1 MDNDPLI
8 PPNQSP
14 RPGARGGRPR
24 AVRATRVKR
33 AEKATGPVR
42 LSIAF
47 ATPVLLATLLV
58 AVLAPA
64 TRGLAA
70 EGTAAGPAPGK
81 GFRRLAPGAL
91 TVIPPDTRSD
101 SQVLRD
107 DIREVTKGLADGAWE
122 PKFAPKNTTLV
133 ERAKNREF
141 QRDIWCL
148 EFAFKP
154 PRLIDVD
161 VPASGLKMQRK
172 RVWYLVYRVKNVG
185 GRRTVIDKDD
195 PTKRSTESFETPI
208 RFVPHFVLESLEGL
222 SEPEG
227 DTAYRGYLDRV
238 IPPAIGPIRRREDPA
253 RELLDSSA
261 MAAADIAPGEER
273 WGVAVWEDVDPRI
286 DFFTITVRGLT
297 NAVRWRERPGA
308 AFKPDDPGA
317 GMDRTLV
324 GLRLDF
330 WRPGD
335 DREQVGEMS
344 VGYAGMF
351 ERMTLGG
358 KLVDALARPGMVK
371 SRPVLGLADL
381 GLTWPDLV
389 VSADGGGDLAPLAK
403 VVRKIDAVKEP
414 TARGP
419 LVRALLGDLG
429 VEYFEQVSRAL
440 LGPTTPEREGVRRQA
455 LAAIQLTPEAAAA
468 RPLDSLAKVVDVL
481 DDLPPGPKRQARE
494 REFFGDAAGRV
505 GSLAKDVA
513 IVRTLAALETLDVNV
528 RQMGSGDGLTA
539 FDAVRP
545 AVEAQQ
551 DVESRK
557 ELLEALFGPRGPALY
572 DRATAVREGI
582 DHTWDLR
589 YEIDTGR

>member
-1 MDNDPLI
+1 MG
-8 PPNQSP
+8 NQ
-14 RPGARGGRPR
+14 GALVKMRYFFGRGG
-24 AVRATRVKR
+24 
-33 AEKATGPVR
+33 
-42 LSIAF
+42 F
-47 ATPVLLATLLV
+47 ALALV
-58 AVLAPA
+58 GLFV
-64 TRGLAA
+64 GLAA
-70 EGTAAGPAPGK
+70 TAPAADQPAGGPGPRG

-91 TVIPPDTRSD
+91 TVIAPDTRSD

-107 DIREVTKGLADGAWE
+107 DIREVTKGLADTAWE
-122 PKFAPKNTTLV
+122 PTFAPKNTTLV

-154 PRLIDVD
+154 PRMIDVD
-161 VPASGLKMQRK
+161 VPTAGLKMQRK
-172 RVWYLVYRVKNVG
+172 RIWYVVYRVRNAG
-185 GRRTVIDKDD
+185 GRRTVIDADD
-195 PTKRSTESFETPI
+195 PTKRTTESFEAPI

-227 DTAYRGYLDRV
+227 ETAYRGYLDRV
-238 IPPAIGPIRRREDPA
+238 IPSAIGPIRLREDPA
-253 RELLDSSA
+253 RELLDSAS
-261 MAAADIAPGEER
+261 MAASDIPPGGER

-297 NAVRWRERPGA
+297 NALRWRERSGA
-308 AFKPDDPGA
+308 AFAADARPGA
-317 GMDRTLV
+317 GMERALV

-358 KLVDALARPGMVK
+358 KIVEALARPATVK

-381 GLTWPDLV
+381 GLTWSDLV
-389 VSADGGGDLAPLAK
+389 VSAEGGGDLAPLAK
-403 VVRKIDAVKEP
+403 VVRKIDGIKDP

-419 LVRALLGDLG
+419 RVRALLGDLG
-429 VEYFEQVSRAL
+429 VDSFEQLSRAL
-440 LGPTTPEREGVRRQA
+440 LGPVVPERDGIRRQA
-455 LAAIQLTPEAAAA
+455 LASIQLTPEAAAT
-468 RPLDSLAKVVDVL
+468 RPLDSLAKVL
-481 DDLPPGPKRQARE
+481 DALDRIPAGPKREARE
-494 REFFGDAAGRV
+494 REFFGDAAPRV
-505 GSLAKDVA
+505 SALARDVA
-513 IVRTLAALETLDVNV
+513 IVRALAAIETLEVNV

-545 AVEAQQ
+545 AVESQPDDA
-551 DVESRK
+551 SRDL
-557 ELLEALFGPRGPALY
+557 LLEGLFGPRGPALY
-572 DRATAVREGI
+572 RRATAVREGI

-589 YEIDTGR
+589 YEIVTGR